1 MDIDKELSIR
11 VRSYARQSVGQD
23 VETPHEMKNSTTHPT
38 LWRA

>member
-1 MDIDKELSIR
+1 MDIDKELSMH

-23 VETPHEMKNSTTHPT
+23 VEISDGLKHPTPRPT